1 MQWNGIC
8 PWDSW
13 GLVTFQPPQGAPCN
27 TFCRALL
34 KFCCNW
40 ASSRYLSWCQH
51 TCTSH
56 LIDKGGWKKMLTIIC
71 NHIRWDSLKGNKQKL
86 VIKNLI
92 CNKTQ
97 SNETGNFQQIT
108 RMFAQS
114 MSRFRI
120 TTRYNRSRFWKR
132 GPRNTGHPTTI
143 KFR

>member
-1 MQWNGIC
+1 
-8 PWDSW
+8 
-13 GLVTFQPPQGAPCN
+13 
-27 TFCRALL
+27 
-34 KFCCNW
+34 
-40 ASSRYLSWCQH
+40 
-51 TCTSH
+51 
-56 LIDKGGWKKMLTIIC
+56 MLTIIC

-120 TTRYNRSRFWKR
+120 PTRYNRKQILEE
-132 GPRNTGHPTTI
+132 GPRNTGHLTTI
-143 KFR
+143 RFIDRILFKRGKQRL